1 MMQTCNF
8 YWAGNQAKMFPVEWS
23 IRCLLRE
30 RQTLVQ
36 ELVRIAKKREEDKC
50 QSPHLCCVNAVA
62 FSNSGVFLYTVCCKL
77 LRRFVSLIKKVQ
89 QEISWQ

>member
-1 MMQTCNF
+1 M
-8 YWAGNQAKMFPVEWS
+8 PVEGTADA
-23 IRCLLRE
+23 RPRVGPHCN
-30 RQTLVQ
+30 
-36 ELVRIAKKREEDKC
+36 KREEDKC